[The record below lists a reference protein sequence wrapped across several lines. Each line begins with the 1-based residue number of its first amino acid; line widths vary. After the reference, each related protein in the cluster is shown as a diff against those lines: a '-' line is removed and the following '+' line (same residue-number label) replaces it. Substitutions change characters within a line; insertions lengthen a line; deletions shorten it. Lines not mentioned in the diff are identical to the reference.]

1 MAQTSETNSQT
12 TTPAPP
18 TPLAQKLVRYILGFG
33 VGVGI
38 GLAPYLGLLNL
49 PLFKPLLALIPES
62 IQNTVIPLSSALM
75 GTVAVVVEYYGG
87 EHVTRAGL
95 RRLFK
100 RTLFTAGGTFIILI
114 ILHTWVVVTIP
125 ILGGKEW
132 VSVVVGFTRPIKAPC
147 PADISDAACVEL
159 LTLDITEIESFWGDR
174 QIRVAKG
181 LLIVT
186 YLAFTGSFGAIIG
199 LTLIRDKVKSQSAS
213 RRARRRKAGHKLS
226 RGNIL

>member
-1 MAQTSETNSQT
+1 MPTTSVRNTES

-75 GTVAVVVEYYGG
+75 GTVAVVIEYYGG
-87 EHVTRAGL
+87 EHISRAAL

-100 RTLFTAGGTFIILI
+100 KTLITAAVTFIILI
-114 ILHTWVVVTIP
+114 FIHTAVVVTIP

-132 VSVVVGFTRPIKAPC
+132 VSFVVGFTRPIKSPC
-147 PADISDAACVEL
+147 LADVSDAACVKL
-159 LTLDITEIESFWGDR
+159 LTFDTSEIESFWGDR
-174 QIRVAKG
+174 QIRFAKG
-181 LLIVT
+181 LLILS

-199 LTLIRDKVKSQSAS
+199 LTLMRDKVK
-213 RRARRRKAGHKLS
+213 RRSPTRRVPRRTTRS
-226 RGNIL
+226 